1 MNIIIEHANFS
12 DLKQVAKLFDAYR
25 QFYKQKSDE
34 TKAFA
39 FLKERTEHQQ
49 SILFIAKNIDSD
61 EILGFTQLYPVFSSI
76 SMERSYILNDL
87 FVHPDFRKLKIADRL
102 VQKAKDYCIF
112 MKGKGLE
119 LSTASD
125 NLIAQGLYNKHGF
138 VKEESFWTYFWKS

>member
-1 MNIIIEHANFS
+1 MIEHANFS